1 MHFKSGII
9 TLTLIERG
17 SGMWVADNRPLTW
30 IAPFP
35 SRGADYTLEGRNAL
49 HSTPAS
55 ALLQQ
60 ICASATI
67 TTTAHSPTTNRL
79 HHSATTTHTR
89 DHTTNIS
96 ITSALCHDIPNAPPR
111 ATRDVTTHPLLAQQH
126 HSAALPI
133 TSRQSL
139 ILPAHS
145 QSPYCAHSSAP
156 LALSS
161 QFLRQPRPQLFQD
174 MHPTS

>member
-1 MHFKSGII
+1 MDDVHVIISLLLRTKSVMLSLHFKSGML

-79 HHSATTTHTR
+79 HH
-89 DHTTNIS
+89 
-96 ITSALCHDIPNAPPR
+96 
-111 ATRDVTTHPLLAQQH
+111 
-126 HSAALPI
+126 
-133 TSRQSL
+133 
-139 ILPAHS
+139 
-145 QSPYCAHSSAP
+145 
-156 LALSS
+156 
-161 QFLRQPRPQLFQD
+161 
-174 MHPTS
+174 